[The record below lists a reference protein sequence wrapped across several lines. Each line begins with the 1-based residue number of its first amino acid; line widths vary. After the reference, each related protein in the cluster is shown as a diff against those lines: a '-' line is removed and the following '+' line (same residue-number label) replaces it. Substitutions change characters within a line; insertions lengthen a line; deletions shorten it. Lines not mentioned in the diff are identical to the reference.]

1 LLKRIFLFITNILSI
16 TIPRL
21 VDFSVMGTCQQEGK
35 YIPKNHG
42 VMNFPASCGFRII
55 CGTTLGGSS
64 ISGVLHGK
72 IIVICSKGF
81 DTNGAIH
88 VVRALVGYKPD
99 I

>member
-1 LLKRIFLFITNILSI
+1 
-16 TIPRL
+16 
-21 VDFSVMGTCQQEGK
+21 
-35 YIPKNHG
+35 
-42 VMNFPASCGFRII
+42 MNFPASCGFRII
-55 CGTTLGGSS
+55 GGTTLGGSS

-99 I
+99 ITYVKNIFCFMAKHAYPFNVGVIISELRNRPRSGLQEYL